1 MEKTNPTSYNIY
13 IFKNKISQI
22 RQRKKRVFWLK
33 IVKMEFIGVIGT
45 VQSYLAKWGKRLN
58 FGNGVAEIARKS
70 TMCQGREKI
79 EFR

>member
-33 IVKMEFIGVIGT
+33 IAKMEFIGVIGT
-45 VQSYLAKWGKRLN
+45 IQDYWTK
-58 FGNGVAEIARKS
+58 
-70 TMCQGREKI
+70 
-79 EFR
+79 

>member
-45 VQSYLAKWGKRLN
+45 IQSYGTK
-58 FGNGVAEIARKS
+58 
-70 TMCQGREKI
+70 
-79 EFR
+79 

>member
-45 VQSYLAKWGKRLN
+45 IQSYLAKWGKRLN
-58 FGNGVAEIARKS
+58 FGNGVTEIARKN
-70 TMCQGREKI
+70 TMCQEREKI

>member
-33 IVKMEFIGVIGT
+33 IVKMEFIGVIGIIP
-45 VQSYLAKWGKRLN
+45 SYLAK
-58 FGNGVAEIARKS
+58 
-70 TMCQGREKI
+70 
-79 EFR
+79 